1 MHDALLQ
8 DLGYGLRLMRKSPGF
23 TAVALIVLALG
34 IGGNTAIFSV
44 VNGVLLQPLPYPQPD
59 QLVSIRSAEPSR
71 GIPPVVASYA
81 DYLDWKQ
88 QAHSF
93 SNMGMYVSDAF
104 NLSADA
110 QPAPVEAI
118 AASTSTLQTLGV
130 APELGRIFTPDEEQW
145 GNRHVVLLTHALWK
159 DKFAADRNIVGR
171 TIRLDAE
178 PYTVI
183 GVMPQSFAALMSQVQ
198 ICVPFAMNPKWR
210 MPRGARWIHVIAR
223 MNPGVRM
230 STAQQE
236 LQGIQD
242 RLAQTYAD
250 DRGVVNSVIGA
261 KEQLVG
267 NTRTALVVLAA
278 AIGLL
283 LLIACAN
290 LANLLIARASVRR
303 VEIAVRASL
312 GASRRRI
319 VQQLLS
325 ESILLAVSG
334 GALGIA
340 VAIGGKRLLI
350 VLFAEQLPR
359 LQEVRLSG
367 QVLGFAIVL
376 SALTAFVFGLL
387 PALQCSRMEPQEAL
401 SSSSRTSS
409 AGARGRRT
417 RQTLVVAEVALTLVL
432 LTGAGLLVNSLYRL
446 SHTDPGF
453 RTNNLLTLQ
462 IGLPSALYTS
472 DQQRRSFYR
481 DLLDRVP
488 GLPGVVSAGLTMTM
502 PLQTNGN
509 RNWTMFVRGDRP
521 IPPTPE
527 GLPTVAFAYV
537 TPGYFQALGIP
548 LVHGRAMTESDDLHA
563 PEAAII
569 SESLARRVFAG
580 EEPLGKT
587 FRLNNRADAPVGTI
601 MGVAGD
607 LKWEN
612 LRQTQP
618 VVYVSLAQAVDYVP
632 STLVLVVHTTSNPLA
647 FIPSVRSAIHQLGS
661 DVAIAHI
668 ESGENLLSDA
678 VAQPRSNAS
687 LFVLFAA
694 LALIIAAVGI
704 YGTLSYTVT
713 QRTRELGIR
722 MALGAQRAQVFGMV
736 IRQGM
741 GSAAVGVVTGGIAAL
756 GATRALTSLLF
767 GVKPADP
774 LTFTVA
780 LLLLA
785 GVALAACYFPARRAM
800 SMNPMSVLR
809 SE

>member
-1 MHDALLQ
+1 MHAFLQ
-8 DLGYGLRLMRKSPGF
+8 DLGYGLRLMRRSPGF

-44 VNGVLLQPLPYPQPD
+44 VNGILLQPLPYPQPD
-59 QLVSIRSAEPSR
+59 QLVSILSAEPSR

-104 NLSADA
+104 NLSAGE
-110 QPAPVEAI
+110 QPVPVEAMD
-118 AASTSTLQTLGV
+118 ASATALQTFGI
-130 APELGRIFTPDEEQW
+130 APELGRIFTTEEEQW
-145 GNRHVVLLTHALWK
+145 GNRHVALLTHALWK
-159 DKFAADRNIVGR
+159 DKFGADPKIVGQ

-178 PYTVI
+178 PYVVI
-183 GVMPQSFAALMSQVQ
+183 GVMPDSFAALMSQVQ
-198 ICVPFAMNPKWR
+198 ICVPFAQRPDAQ

-223 MNPGVRM
+223 MNPGVSIAR
-230 STAQQE
+230 AQQE
-236 LQGIQD
+236 LQVIQD
-242 RLAQTYAD
+242 RLAETYAD

-267 NTRTALVVLAA
+267 SARTVLLVLAA

-303 VEIAVRASL
+303 VEIAVRTSL

-340 VAIGGKRLLI
+340 VAIAGKRLLI

-387 PALQCSRMEPQEAL
+387 PALQCSRMEPQGAL

-409 AGARGRRT
+409 ASARGLRT
-417 RQTLVVAEVALTLVL
+417 RQTLVVAEVALTLIL
-432 LTGAGLLVNSLYRL
+432 LAGAGLLVNSLYHL

-453 RTNNLLTLQ
+453 RTSNLLTLQ
-462 IGLPSALYTS
+462 IGLPSALYET

-488 GLPGVVSAGLTMTM
+488 RLPGVVSAGLTLTM
-502 PLQTNGN
+502 PLQSSGN
-509 RNWTMFVRGDRP
+509 HNWTMFVRGDRP

-537 TPGYFQALGIP
+537 TPGYFQALGIQ
-548 LVHGRAMTESDDLHA
+548 LIRGRAMSESDDLRA

-580 EEPLGKT
+580 EDPLGKT
-587 FRLNNRADAPVGTI
+587 FRFNNRPSAPVVTVV
-601 MGVAGD
+601 GVAGD
-607 LKWEN
+607 LKWQD
-612 LRQTQP
+612 LRHSQP
-618 VVYVSLAQAVDYVP
+618 VVYVPLAQARDHVP
-632 STLVLVVHTTSNPLA
+632 STLLLVVHTSSNPLA
-647 FIPSVRSAIHQLGS
+647 LVPSVRSAIHQLGG

-668 ESGENLLSDA
+668 ESGENLMFDA
-678 VAQPRSNAS
+678 VAQPRNNAS

-694 LALIIAAVGI
+694 LALMIAAVGI
-704 YGTLSYTVT
+704 YGTLSYSVT

-722 MALGAQRAQVFGMV
+722 MALGAQRAQIFGIV

-741 GSAAVGVVTGGIAAL
+741 GSVGAGILAGGVAAL
-756 GATRALTSLLF
+756 GVTRVLSSLLF
-767 GVKPADP
+767 QIKPTDP
-774 LTFTVA
+774 LTFALVLLLVAAVA
-780 LLLLA
+780 LL
-785 GVALAACYFPARRAM
+785 ACYFPARRAM